1 MFIKN
6 MYTHY
11 TILCKPTVLNDNIK
25 LKQTETTKLSHSINS
40 KEKFDIIFIFISSQ
54 KRCDSKRKNR
64 KQYHIVH
71 AVHTR
76 QNFARHAIK
85 KFLTDR

>member
-1 MFIKN
+1 

-54 KRCDSKRKNR
+54 KRRDIKRKKTENIIP
-64 KQYHIVH
+64 YS
-71 AVHTR
+71 TR
-76 QNFARHAIK
+76 STQDKTLHV
-85 KFLTDR
+85 TQ